1 MGYDCSNSMGYKK
14 EPISTKKPNP
24 RLPYKMPVMLPAAC
38 HDNPFV
44 ANMTLGPLAI
54 DYVHI
59 HYCYLSGLPFLSFVL
74 LIVWLAALF
83 YFLGSTADGYFSP
96 TLASLSDRLG
106 LPHDVAGVTFLAF
119 GNGAPDVFSAIAA
132 YSSGV
137 RETGVN
143 ELLGGAMFIS
153 TVVVGGVALTSAV
166 EVQRGAFLRDVGALV
181 ASLLLFLLLA
191 VCRNRD
197 DMWSTAVSAVTLLA
211 LYGIYVGSVV
221 ISAFVARYNAARDT
235 GGSAKMAGGS
245 SLMIAAFWHALSPRG
260 NDAKGVKRFG
270 QRGHNDAFVM
280 GSEGDIDVENTADG
294 DGEGRQQ
301 ELKKLGVSPIREVA
315 GPRFSSRVYNDHFD
329 VEENDAL
336 SSPLIAESE
345 RDTDNDSKQV
355 LPKWQQHMRLR
366 WRLKRRVIRIFMS
379 NEPLVIKVL
388 CIPQAALVLLRDV
401 TIPLFDNESWSCSK
415 ACLSPITVPLL
426 VAATSGYTNIDIS
439 GGRFSYRVPLWQVL
453 VIVGSFVSGIV
464 ALYTHRSHAPRS
476 FKLSSL
482 LLSLAFVACV
492 CWIYAV
498 ANELMALLAAVG
510 YITHISN
517 SLLGLTVLAW
527 GNSVGDLITDVSVA
541 RAGFSQMAIA
551 GCFAGPVFNIL
562 LGLGLP
568 MVLAFVSGRSEILS
582 LDAHARI
589 SLVFLFV
596 SLTSTLVVFGHYKY
610 HCPAWYGKLLIA
622 YYCVYSLIN
631 LVVAVRVGPM

>member
-1 MGYDCSNSMGYKK
+1 MGYKRTL
-14 EPISTKKPNP
+14 STKKTNTN
-24 RLPYKMPVMLPAAC
+24 LPYKILGMLPAAC
-38 HDNPFV
+38 DDTPFV

-59 HYCYLSGLPFLSFVL
+59 HYCYLSDLPFLSFIL

-96 TLASLSDRLG
+96 TLASLSDRLR

-132 YSSGV
+132 FSSGV

-153 TVVVGGVALTSAV
+153 TVVVGGVAMTSAV

-191 VCRNRD
+191 VRSNRD

-260 NDAKGVKRFG
+260 NDAKGVKRSR
-270 QRGHNDAFVM
+270 QREHNYAFVM
-280 GSEGDIDVENTADG
+280 GSEADTDVENTADR
-294 DGEGRQQ
+294 DGEGMQQ
-301 ELKKLGVSPIREVA
+301 ELKKSGVSPIRELA

-329 VEENDAL
+329 VEENDTL
-336 SSPLIAESE
+336 SSPLIAKSK
-345 RDTDNDSKQV
+345 RDTDNESKQV

-366 WRLKRRVIRIFMS
+366 WRLKRRVIRIFTS
-379 NEPLVIKVL
+379 NEPFVMKVL

-401 TIPLFDNESWSCSK
+401 TIPLFDESWSCSK

-426 VAATSGYTNIDIS
+426 VAATSGYTKIDIS
-439 GGRFSYRVPLWQVL
+439 GGRFSYRVLLWQVL
-453 VIVGSFVSGIV
+453 VIVGGFVSGII

-568 MVLAFVSGRSEILS
+568 MVLAFVSGRSEVLS

-622 YYCVYSLIN
+622 YYCIYSLLN
-631 LVVAVRVGPM
+631 LVVALRVGPM